1 MVQNHDELATQRTD
15 YVASAT
21 KAALGLVP
29 FAGSLLAEVAG
40 TVIPNQRVDRLVKFA
55 EVLEEKLRGLEQEFV
70 RSQVN
75 NENFT
80 DLLEEGIR
88 QAARSLS
95 DERREHIASLIA
107 TSLSQEDIEY
117 IEAKHLLR
125 ILGEINDI
133 EVIWLKYHYDRQF
146 AGFADDIR
154 GKHVDILEPIVAGL
168 GDLILQQ
175 KRAIQ
180 ISYSDHLAKLGLL
193 DRLYNAGGI
202 TSALEFDASGSMKV
216 RGYEVT
222 RLGNILVRSI
232 MPEHTESKPNI

>member
-117 IEAKHLLR
+117 IEANTCYGYLEKSTT
-125 ILGEINDI
+125 
-133 EVIWLKYHYDRQF
+133 LK
-146 AGFADDIR
+146 
-154 GKHVDILEPIVAGL
+154 
-168 GDLILQQ
+168 
-175 KRAIQ
+175 
-180 ISYSDHLAKLGLL
+180 
-193 DRLYNAGGI
+193 
-202 TSALEFDASGSMKV
+202 
-216 RGYEVT
+216 
-222 RLGNILVRSI
+222 
-232 MPEHTESKPNI
+232 